1 MTLPQTIISHSTA
14 DFNTR
19 DGVATEHALARGY
32 GLSRAFTHKTLK
44 KIKDGV
50 PDLGW
55 GEPTWALVKGG
66 PDKGGVEEALW
77 LFDDAIIEIFSS
89 YGGQCGVLVRCDDAA
104 VAEPY
109 IARFVEIFPTHTDPE
124 PEEDNKVRF
133 TFSILQEGG
142 DNPGPRSFH
151 KDLKITPWPAA
162 AELYPSSVLEDLA
175 SLVEVNE
182 DSIEEVNGRLILWH
196 GPPGTGKTSAIRS
209 LARTWRDWADFHYI
223 VDPEKL
229 FGNAMYLTQV
239 MLDCAA
245 DDGYRVLVIED
256 ADEFLRPKYE
266 QSKKGKA
273 KKRASNSQA
282 LGRLLNLTDGILGQG
297 AKLLILITTNEDVKE
312 FHPALMRPGRLL
324 TNMEFPAFDEP
335 EANKLFAHLGVDAEA
350 TCPLTLA
357 EVFGVKSALE
367 EKKRAEQAASPE
379 AAAIAAVKAT
389 TLSSTA

>member
-124 PEEDNKVRF
+124 PEEDNKVHP
-133 TFSILQEGG
+133 SGG
-142 DNPGPRSFH
+142 RGQPRSPQLPQGPQDHPMARCGRALPFFGAGGPR
-151 KDLKITPWPAA
+151 
-162 AELYPSSVLEDLA
+162 LA
-175 SLVEVNE
+175 
-182 DSIEEVNGRLILWH
+182 G
-196 GPPGTGKTSAIRS
+196 G
-209 LARTWRDWADFHYI
+209 
-223 VDPEKL
+223 
-229 FGNAMYLTQV
+229 
-239 MLDCAA
+239 
-245 DDGYRVLVIED
+245 
-256 ADEFLRPKYE
+256 
-266 QSKKGKA
+266 
-273 KKRASNSQA
+273 
-282 LGRLLNLTDGILGQG
+282 GQ
-297 AKLLILITTNEDVKE
+297 
-312 FHPALMRPGRLL
+312 
-324 TNMEFPAFDEP
+324 
-335 EANKLFAHLGVDAEA
+335 
-350 TCPLTLA
+350 
-357 EVFGVKSALE
+357 
-367 EKKRAEQAASPE
+367 
-379 AAAIAAVKAT
+379 
-389 TLSSTA
+389 